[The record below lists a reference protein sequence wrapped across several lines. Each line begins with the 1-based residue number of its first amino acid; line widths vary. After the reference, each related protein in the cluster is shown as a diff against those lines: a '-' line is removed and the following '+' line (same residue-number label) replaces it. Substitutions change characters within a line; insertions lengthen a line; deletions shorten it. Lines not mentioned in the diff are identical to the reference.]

1 MFIGVNRLHIP
12 ESKLELVVLSLVA
25 IFIVLN
31 CFVASKDADFL
42 LRSNT
47 NQVMISGRRRF
58 WMPSTFI
65 TFII

>member
-1 MFIGVNRLHIP
+1 MFIGVNSLHIP

-42 LRSNT
+42 LHSDT
-47 NQVMISGRRRF
+47 GRK
-58 WMPSTFI
+58 
-65 TFII
+65 

>member
-1 MFIGVNRLHIP
+1 MFIGVNSLHIP

-47 NQVMISGRRRF
+47 GRK
-58 WMPSTFI
+58 
-65 TFII
+65 